1 MKTSKLMLTIACA
14 AAALVGCQKE
24 NVPEVQD
31 QPINKSIVLNLANVM
46 PATKGTG
53 TTIADGTQVTL
64 KTYQIFFADADGNFH
79 TPKDKTAAA
88 DAETFFSFTAAS
100 PDVDPD
106 VVKQFHFLPQSVTKV
121 IVVGNASNSRLS
133 VNTYDE
139 LMDEVQSLAIAEQQK
154 PDSLVLYGM
163 DASLTPMNPNA
174 EDYNH
179 ENMNQDVHP
188 EPLFKAEV
196 NLYPAVARFEVTR
209 FEYSQTPVAEGAT
222 APARLFSKMT
232 VENLSVIHW
241 NQNATVAL
249 ADDAITV
256 TASGPDTYYNGF
268 YNDDTMYPEYLVPV
282 KKNLPE
288 KGVWYFDTI
297 NKTEANEG
305 LIPTDTYLLG
315 AKNVTAAGTACWSY
329 HVFPGALP
337 RFIAELTGVNAVGSE
352 EDKTAAN
359 ITTKLYLQ
367 TTALGNLTDET
378 VAAGNIYR
386 MHFNFND
393 NDLRAAEKCI
403 QVEITVAKWNVVA
416 VTPSFGKNP
425 GEENPGEETPGE
437 ETPAE

>member
-1 MKTSKLMLTIACA
+1 MLTIACA

-53 TTIADGTQVTL
+53 TTIENGTQVTL
-64 KTYQIFFADADGNFH
+64 NTYQIFFADAEGKFY

-88 DAETFFSFTAAS
+88 DEDTFFSFTDEGT
-100 PDVDPD
+100 PDVT
-106 VVKQFHFLPQSVTKV
+106 KQFHFLPQSVTKV
-121 IVVGNASNSRLS
+121 IVVGNASNSKLS
-133 VNTYDE
+133 VNTYNE
-139 LMDEVQSLAIAEQQK
+139 LMTAVQSLAIADQQN
-154 PDSLVLYGM
+154 PDKLVLYGM
-163 DASLTPMNPNA
+163 DASLTPMPA
-174 EDYNH
+174 DTEH
-179 ENMNQDVHP
+179 ETDNEDVHP
-188 EPLFKAEV
+188 SPLFKAEI
-196 NLYPAVARFEVTR
+196 NLRPAVARFEVTG
-209 FEYSQTPVAEGAT
+209 FEYSQTPVAEGET
-222 APARLFSKMT
+222 APARLFSQMT

-241 NQNATVAL
+241 YQNAIVAL
-249 ADDAITV
+249 ADNAITV
-256 TASGPDTYYNGF
+256 TASDPDTYFNGF

-282 KKNLPE
+282 KENLPE
-288 KGVWYFDTI
+288 DGVWYFDTI
-297 NKTEANEG
+297 NKTTANEG

-315 AKNVTAAGTACWSY
+315 AKNVTAAGTDCWSY

-352 EDKTAAN
+352 EDGTAAN

-367 TTALGNLTDET
+367 TITLGDLTDDT

-416 VTPSFGKNP
+416 VTPSFGKN
-425 GEENPGEETPGE
+425 ETTETP

>member
-1 MKTSKLMLTIACA
+1 MKNPKLMLTIACA
-14 AAALVGCQKE
+14 AAALAACQKE

-53 TTIADGTQVTL
+53 TTIADETQVTL
-64 KTYQIFFADADGNFH
+64 NNYQIFFADAAGNFY
-79 TPKDKTAAA
+79 TPKDATAAA
-88 DAETFFSFTAAS
+88 DAETFFEFEAVT
-100 PDVDPD
+100 PDEDPD

-121 IVVGNASNSRLS
+121 IVVGNASDSKLS
-133 VNTYDE
+133 VKTYNE
-139 LMDEVQSLAIAEQQK
+139 LMGKVQSLAIADQQN
-154 PDSLVLYGM
+154 PDKLVLYGM

-196 NLYPAVARFEVTR
+196 NLYPAVARFEVTG
-209 FEYSQTPVAEGAT
+209 FEYSQLSDAEGET
-222 APARLFSKMT
+222 APARLFSQMT

-249 ADDAITV
+249 ADNSITV
-256 TASGPDTYYNGF
+256 TASDPDTYFNGF
-268 YNDDTMYPEYLVPV
+268 YNDDTMYPQYLVPV
-282 KKNLPE
+282 KESLPE
-288 KGVWYFDTI
+288 NGVWYFDTI

-305 LIPTDTYLLG
+305 LIPTPTYLLG
-315 AKNVTAAGTACWSY
+315 ANNVITAGTSCWSY

-337 RFIAELTGVNAVGSE
+337 RFIAELTGVNTIDGTPV
-352 EDKTAAN
+352 
-359 ITTKLYLQ
+359 TTKLYLQ
-367 TTALGNLTDET
+367 TIALGNLTDET

-416 VTPSFGKNP
+416 VTPSFGKN
-425 GEENPGEETPGE
+425 ETPV
-437 ETPAE
+437 TPAE

>member
-1 MKTSKLMLTIACA
+1 MLTIACA
-14 AAALVGCQKE
+14 AAALVACQKE

-64 KTYQIFFADADGNFH
+64 NNYQVFFADADGKFY

-88 DAETFFSFTAAS
+88 DAETFFSYTADADAPAN
-100 PDVDPD
+100 PDAVH
-106 VVKQFHFLPQSVTKV
+106 QFHFLPQSVTQV
-121 IVVGNASNSRLS
+121 VVVGNASDTELTAT
-133 VNTYDE
+133 TYDE
-139 LMDEVQSLAIAEQQK
+139 LMTAVQSLAIADQQN
-154 PDSLVLYGM
+154 PDKLVLYGM
-163 DASLTPMNPNA
+163 DASLTPMPA
-174 EDYNH
+174 DTEH
-179 ENMNQDVHP
+179 ETDNEDVHP
-188 EPLFKAEV
+188 SPLFEAKI
-196 NLYPAVARFEVTR
+196 NLRPAVARFEVTG
-209 FEYSQTPVAEGAT
+209 FEYSQTPVAEGET
-222 APARLFSKMT
+222 APARLFSQMT

-256 TASGPDTYYNGF
+256 SASNPDAYFEGY
-268 YNDDTMYPEYLVPV
+268 YNDDTMYPDYLVPV
-282 KKNLPE
+282 KENLPE
-288 KGVWYFDTI
+288 NGVWYFDTI
-297 NKTEANEG
+297 NKTDANEG
-305 LIPTDTYLLG
+305 LIPTATYLLG
-315 AKNVTAAGTACWSY
+315 AKDVTTAGTACWSY

-337 RFIAELTGVNAVGSE
+337 RFIAELTGVNPVGSE
-352 EDKTAAN
+352 EDGTAAD

-367 TTALGNLTDET
+367 TIHLGDLTDQT

-403 QVEITVAKWNVVA
+403 QVEITVAEWNVVA
-416 VTPSFGKNP
+416 VTPTFGKN
-425 GEENPGEETPGE
+425 ETTETP

>member
-1 MKTSKLMLTIACA
+1 MLTASIA
-14 AAALVGCQKE
+14 AAALAACQKE
-24 NVPEVQD
+24 NVTEVQD

-53 TTIADGTQVTL
+53 NTIADGTQVTL
-64 KTYQIFFADADGNFH
+64 NNYQVFFADAAGKFY

-88 DAETFFSFTAAS
+88 DAETFFSFTATT

-121 IVVGNASNSRLS
+121 VVVGNAGTAKLNAT
-133 VNTYDE
+133 TYDE
-139 LMDEVQSLAIAEQQK
+139 LMEDVKNLAIENQQK

-163 DASLTPMNPNA
+163 DASLTAMPA
-174 EDYNH
+174 DTEH
-179 ENMNQDVHP
+179 ETDNEDVHP
-188 EPLFKAEV
+188 SPLFKAEI
-196 NLYPAVARFEVTR
+196 NLRPAVARFEVTG
-209 FEYSQTPVAEGAT
+209 FEYSQTPVAEGET
-222 APARLFSKMT
+222 APARLFSQMT

-249 ADDAITV
+249 ADNAITV
-256 TASGPDTYYNGF
+256 TASDPDTYFNGY

-282 KKNLPE
+282 KKNLPA
-288 KGVWYFDTI
+288 GAWYFDTI
-297 NKTEANEG
+297 NKT
-305 LIPTDTYLLG
+305 IPTDGYLLG
-315 AKNVTAAGTACWSY
+315 AKNVTAAGTSCWSY

-337 RFIAELTGVNAVGSE
+337 RFIAELTGVNNVGG
-352 EDKTAAN
+352 TN
-359 ITTKLYLQ
+359 ITTKMYLQ

-416 VTPSFGKNP
+416 VTPSFGKN
-425 GEENPGEETPGE
+425 ETTETP